1 VYVDEQLVDTES
13 GILRQINEST
23 FEERNEPEDTA
34 HVVDENER
42 QYQYVVR

>member
-1 VYVDEQLVDTES
+1 MYADEHLVDTES

-23 FEERNEPEDTA
+23 FEETNEPEDTA
-34 HVVDENER
+34 HVVDENKR